1 MNFIDEIKTLSKL
14 EVILENCYGIKKLE
28 HNFDFSE
35 DNTYA
40 IYAGNGI
47 MKTSFA
53 RTFKDLSEG
62 NDSKDLMFPDRKTIR
77 KIVDEDNNPITEDQV
92 FVIEPY
98 QDLFEP
104 EKVSTLVVKK
114 ELKVKYDK
122 IHLEIDNKKEEIIK
136 KLKALESLSGFKKD
150 IEEELSETFN
160 CKNDFFICLENL
172 KTDILDGKISG
183 FTDVVYI
190 EIFNEKVI
198 NFLKTKGFKEKLEE
212 YIEKYNE
219 LIDSSLYF
227 KKGIFSHNNADN
239 TSKNLEKE
247 GFFKAEHS
255 ILLKN
260 KSGKEK
266 EEITKKEEFNRIIHE
281 EKNKILNNPDLT
293 KKFEEID
300 TAIIKNIELRKF
312 RNYLENNPEIIPEL
326 INLNGFRKKL
336 WISYL
341 KEEKDIY
348 AELLKQYQS
357 GKNEIEEIIKQAK
370 EEKTDWEN
378 VINCFNERFFV
389 PFKLKIENQE
399 DVILNNEVPS
409 ISFEF
414 QDSSGEIRVEKDKLL
429 NVLSNG
435 EKRALYILNI
445 IFEIEARKKERQETL
460 FIIDDIADSFDY
472 KNKYAIVEYLKEIA
486 EEDIFH
492 SIILTH
498 NFDFFRTINSRFVSY
513 NNCYMVE
520 KSDEIIKLIN
530 ASYIKNPF
538 LYWKTNLHIN
548 NEMMVA
554 SIPFVRNLVE
564 YTKNKKDPDYKKLT
578 SMLHIKSNSNS
589 ITISDLENV
598 FNGLLNTTLSLDNG
612 DKKVMDLIFELATD
626 CLSCDENA
634 KLENKIVLSIAIR
647 LKAEM
652 YMIKKINDQSKTD
665 NIKGNQ
671 SHELF
676 KLFKKRF
683 VEEESVKILEQV
695 SLMTPENIHL
705 NSFMYEPI
713 LDLSDIRLKKLYSN
727 VNNLT

>member
-1 MNFIDEIKTLSKL
+1 VVLK
-14 EVILENCYGIKKLE
+14 NCYGIKKLE
-28 HNFDFSE
+28 HNFDFSK

-40 IYAGNGI
+40 IYAGNGM

-53 RTFKDLSEG
+53 RTFKDLSDGE
-62 NDSKDLMFPDRKTIR
+62 DSKDLIFPDRKTIR
-77 KIVDEDNNPITEDQV
+77 KIVDENNNSINEDQV

-98 QDLFEP
+98 QEEFEP
-104 EKVSTLVVKK
+104 EKVSTLLVKK
-114 ELKVKYDK
+114 ELKEKYDK
-122 IHLEIDNKKEEIIK
+122 IHLEIDNKKEDILK
-136 KLKALESLSGFKKD
+136 KLKALEPLSGFKRD

-160 CKNDFFICLENL
+160 CRNDFFICLENL
-172 KTDILDGKISG
+172 KTDILDGKVSG
-183 FTDVVYI
+183 ILDIVYS
-190 EIFNEKVI
+190 EIFNVKVI
-198 NFLKTKGFKEKLEE
+198 NFLKTKDFKEKLEE

-227 KKGIFSHNNADN
+227 KKGIFNHNNANN

-255 ILLKN
+255 ILLK
-260 KSGKEK
+260 KRGAEEK
-266 EEITKKEEFNRIIHE
+266 EEITKQKEFNRIINE
-281 EKNKILNNPDLT
+281 EKNKILNNPELT
-293 KKFEEID
+293 NKFDEID
-300 TAIIKNIELRKF
+300 KAITKNIELRKF
-312 RNYLENNPEIIPEL
+312 RNCLENNPEIIPEL
-326 INLNGFRKKL
+326 IDLNGFRKKL

-348 AELLKQYQS
+348 TELLKQYQS
-357 GKNEIEEIIKQAK
+357 GKKEIEEIIKQAK

-378 VINCFNERFFV
+378 VINIFNKRFFV

-399 DVILNNEVPS
+399 DVILNDEVPS

-414 QDSSGEIRVEKDKLL
+414 KDSSGEIRVEKDELL

-435 EKRALYILNI
+435 EKRALYVLNI
-445 IFEIEARKKERQETL
+445 IFEIQVRKKERQETL

-472 KNKYAIVEYLKEIA
+472 KNKYTIVEYLKEIA
-486 EEDIFH
+486 DEDIFY

-498 NFDFFRTINSRFVSY
+498 NFDFFRTIKLRFVKY

-520 KSDEIIKLIN
+520 KSDERIKLFN

-538 LYWKTNLHIN
+538 LHWKKNLHKN

-564 YTKNKKDPDYKKLT
+564 YTRNEEDIDYKKLT
-578 SMLHIKSNSNS
+578 SMLHIKSNSDS
-589 ITISDLENV
+589 ITISDLKNV
-598 FNGLLNTTLSLDNG
+598 FNNLLNTTLSLDNSN
-612 DKKVMDLIFELATD
+612 KKVMDLIFELANS
-626 CLSCDENA
+626 CLLSNENA

-652 YMIKKINDQSKTD
+652 YMIRKINDISKTD

-671 SHELF
+671 TRKLFELF
-676 KLFKKRF
+676 KEGF

-695 SLMTPENIHL
+695 NLMTPENIHL

-713 LDLSDIRLKKLYSN
+713 LDLSDIHLKHLYFN
-727 VNNLT
+727 VDSLVVS

>member
-1 MNFIDEIKTLSKL
+1 MGDIMKKL
-14 EVILENCYGIKKLE
+14 EVILKNCYGIKKLK

-40 IYAGNGI
+40 IYAGNGM

-53 RTFKDLSEG
+53 RTFKDLSDGE
-62 NDSKDLMFPDRKTIR
+62 DSKDLMFPDRKTIR
-77 KIVDEDNNPITEDQV
+77 KIVDEDNNSINEDQV

-98 QDLFEP
+98 QEEFEP
-104 EKVSTLVVKK
+104 EKVSTLLVKK
-114 ELKVKYDK
+114 ELKEKYDK
-122 IHLEIDNKKEEIIK
+122 IHLEIDNKKEDILK
-136 KLKALESLSGFKKD
+136 KLKALEPLSGFKRD

-160 CKNDFFICLENL
+160 CRNDFFICLENL
-172 KTDILDGKISG
+172 KTDILDGKVSGIS
-183 FTDVVYI
+183 DIVYS

-198 NFLKTKGFKEKLEE
+198 NFLTTKDFKQKLEE

-227 KKGIFSHNNADN
+227 KKGIFTHNNADN
-239 TSKNLEKE
+239 ASKNLEKE

-255 ILLKN
+255 ILLK
-260 KSGKEK
+260 KRGGEEK
-266 EEITKKEEFNRIIHE
+266 EEITKQKEFNGIINE
-281 EKNKILNNPDLT
+281 EKNKILNNPELT
-293 KKFEEID
+293 NKFDEID
-300 TAIIKNIELRKF
+300 KAITKNIELRKF
-312 RNYLENNPEIIPEL
+312 RTYLENNIEIIPEL
-326 INLNGFRKKL
+326 IDLNGFRKKL

-348 AELLKQYQS
+348 TELLKQYQS
-357 GKNEIEEIIKQAK
+357 GKKEIEEIIKQAK

-378 VINCFNERFFV
+378 VINIFNERFFV
-389 PFKLKIENQE
+389 PFELKIENQE
-399 DVILNNEVPS
+399 DVILNNKVPS

-414 QDSSGEIRVEKDKLL
+414 KDSSGKIRVEKDELL

-435 EKRALYILNI
+435 EKRALYVLNI
-445 IFEIEARKKERQETL
+445 IFEIQVRKKERQETL

-472 KNKYAIVEYLKEIA
+472 KNKYTIVEYLKEIA
-486 EEDIFH
+486 DEDFFY

-498 NFDFFRTINSRFVSY
+498 NFDFFRTIRFRFVKY

-520 KSDEIIKLIN
+520 KSDERIKLFN

-538 LYWKTNLHIN
+538 LYWKKNLQKN

-564 YTKNKKDPDYKKLT
+564 YTRNEEDKDYNKLT
-578 SMLHIKSNSNS
+578 SMLHIKSNSDS
-589 ITISDLENV
+589 ITISDLKIV
-598 FNGLLNTTLSLDNG
+598 FNNLLNTTLSLDNSN
-612 DKKVMDLIFELATD
+612 KKVMDLIFELANS
-626 CLSCDENA
+626 CLLSDENA
-634 KLENKIVLSIAIR
+634 KLEHKIVLSIAIR

-652 YMIKKINDQSKTD
+652 YMIKKINDPSKTD

-671 SHELF
+671 TRKLFELF
-676 KLFKKRF
+676 KEGF

-695 SLMTPENIHL
+695 NLMTPENIHL

-713 LDLSDIRLKKLYSN
+713 LDLSDIHLKHLYSD
-727 VNNLT
+727 VDSLT